1 MVIGIITAD
10 LDSRGGWGRYA
21 THLVD
26 GLKRQGHRVL
36 VCTEDGGDQ
45 SIIARGFGIFL
56 SALRVAYFF
65 RRVDIIHAL
74 DVYPF
79 GIIAW
84 IASALL
90 RKPFILSAQGT
101 YSIAPLHRKWFGF
114 FARLACRSAWRI
126 IAISRYT
133 ASLLVARVPDAR
145 VIVIP
150 HGIDVDAYRVT
161 ADQESRALQVLSVGA
176 LKWRKGYH
184 IALEAFARVLARV
197 PSARYVIV
205 GSQRDVGYTA
215 KLRSLVESLGI
226 SSSVE
231 FIEGCAQDELRA
243 LYARSRLFVLPSMNQ
258 GWHFEGFGLVFLEAA
273 ASGLPVVG
281 TLGNGITDAVDDGRN
296 GLLVPQ
302 GDVDAT
308 ASAMEKLLCDEELWR
323 RMSSHSIVW
332 AKRHSVDGMMQEY
345 KKVYDLIE

>member
-21 THLVD
+21 THLVE
-26 GLKRQGHRVL
+26 GLKRQGHTVL
-36 VCTEDGGDQ
+36 VCTEDGGDRP
-45 SIIARGFGIFL
+45 IVARGFGIFL
-56 SALRVAYFF
+56 SAFRVASFL

-84 IASALL
+84 IAGSLL

-114 FARLACRSAWRI
+114 FARWACRSARRV

-133 ASLLVARVPDAR
+133 ASLLLASVPDAR

-150 HGIDVDAYRVT
+150 HGINVDAYRVPP
-161 ADQESRALQVLSVGA
+161 DQEPRVLQVLSVGA

-184 IALEAFARVLARV
+184 VALEAFARVVARV

-205 GSQRDVGYTA
+205 GSQRDIGYTA
-215 KLRSLVESLGI
+215 KLRSLAESLGVA
-226 SSSVE
+226 SSIE
-231 FIEGCAQDELRA
+231 FIEGCTQDELRT
-243 LYARSRLFVLPSMNQ
+243 LYARSRLFVLPSLNQ

-281 TLGNGITDAVDDGRN
+281 TLGNGIEDAVDSGRN
-296 GLLVPQ
+296 GFLVPQ
-302 GDVDAT
+302 GDIEAT
-308 ASAMEKLLCDEELWR
+308 AVATEKLLCDNELWM
-323 RMSSHSIVW
+323 RMSSHGLTW
-332 AKRHSVDGMMQEY
+332 AKAHSVDGMMQEY
-345 KKVYDLIE
+345 KKVYDSIS